1 MTKDIL
7 DALKRR
13 LPELSKSQRALANYI
28 LEFYEKAAFMTA
40 TRLATVVGVSESTV
54 VRFAIEMGF
63 NGYPELQKALQEA
76 IPGRLTAVQRMEVTH
91 DRLADQD
98 VVSLVLQSD
107 MEKLRR
113 TIESVD
119 RRDFEAAVSVILRA
133 KRIFVIGLRSA
144 AALAGFLGYYLNY
157 MFENVH
163 LITASGTV
171 ELLERVAGIGERD
184 AVVAISFPRYSAA
197 TQTGVSYCKD
207 AGASVIAITDSERS
221 PVGVEADFVLTA
233 KSDMVSLVDS
243 LVAPLSLINAL
254 IVALAAKREK
264 ELTKTFGSLE
274 KIWEKYQ
281 VYGNQN
287 EEL

>member
-7 DALKRR
+7 TALKLRM
-13 LPELSKSQRALANYI
+13 PALSKSQRAIANYI
-28 LEFYEKAAFMTA
+28 LEFYEKAAFLTA
-40 TRLATVVGVSESTV
+40 ARLAAVVGVSESTV
-54 VRFAIEMGF
+54 VRFAVELGYS
-63 NGYPELQKALQEA
+63 GYPELQKALQEA

-91 DRLADQD
+91 DRLTDQD
-98 VVSLVLQSD
+98 VVSLALQSD

-113 TIESVD
+113 TMESVD
-119 RRDFEAAVSVILRA
+119 RSEFEAAVSVILQA

-157 MFENVH
+157 MFENVN

-184 AVVAISFPRYSAA
+184 VVIAISFPRYSAA
-197 TQTGVSYCKD
+197 TQTGVAYCKD
-207 AGASVIAITDSERS
+207 AGASVIAITDSAHS
-221 PVGVEADFVLTA
+221 PVGAEANFVLTA
-233 KSDMVSLVDS
+233 KSGMVSMVDS

-281 VYGNQN
+281 VYGNQKD
-287 EEL
+287 ET